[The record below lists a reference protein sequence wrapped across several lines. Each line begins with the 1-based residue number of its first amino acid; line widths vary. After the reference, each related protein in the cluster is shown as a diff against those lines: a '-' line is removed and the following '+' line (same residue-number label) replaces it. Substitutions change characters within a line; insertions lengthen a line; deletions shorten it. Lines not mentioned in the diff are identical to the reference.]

1 MSAAEDRLGRV
12 DERPPFCLGEAF
24 WDRLNRIELQHQ
36 RAQCQHETLRR
47 GLDALHGD
55 HGGDLFDAWRRY
67 CDVIAELDRTTAELE
82 ALRSRPE

>member
-12 DERPPFCLGEAF
+12 DERPPFWLGEAF

-47 GLDALHGD
+47 GLDAMH
-55 HGGDLFDAWRRY
+55 GDLFDAWRRY

-82 ALRSRPE
+82 ALRTRPE